1 VAAKF
6 FQIFLDQK
14 TEYLQG
20 LSAFLGP
27 AMINN
32 FERRVP
38 SPKKCAIV
46 AGSAFEKCFKKV
58 FNKAGETPRFDRALI
73 IVS

>member
-1 VAAKF
+1 MK
-6 FQIFLDQK
+6 K

-20 LSAFLGP
+20 LNASLGDTV
-27 AMINN
+27 ANN
-32 FERRVP
+32 YDRQAP
-38 SPKKCAIV
+38 SLKKCAIV

-58 FNKAGETPRFDRALI
+58 LDRAGKTPRFDRTLI

>member
-1 VAAKF
+1 MP
-6 FQIFLDQK
+6 
-14 TEYLQG
+14 
-20 LSAFLGP
+20 P
-27 AMINN
+27 AVINN

-58 FNKAGETPRFDRALI
+58 FDKAGEPPRFDRALI